1 MFYTHKRVMDC
12 VLGIFL
18 VLCLA
23 QPSYGQ
29 SKDGRTWLAR
39 PHGPVGISP
48 RLHVM
53 MAEQSANDTF
63 KVWVFFTDK
72 GITNETAYRQ
82 ALQAHERTLTARA
95 RLRRQRRRS
104 DGPVDFLDLPLYGPY
119 VRRVASEGAVVL
131 GRSRW
136 LNAVSISASA
146 GVIRRMTQWSFVQR
160 ITPVS
165 VFRRPIPTGIPDVV
179 STRRLTP
186 ATTDSLDYGPSATQ
200 LRQIHVPT
208 LHALGYSGRTVTIAM
223 LDTGYRLA
231 HVAFDSLRVRVIAE
245 RDFVNG
251 DNQTED
257 DLSQDF
263 PGQHNHG
270 TETLSAIGGYVPGE
284 LIGPAY
290 GADYILA
297 KTETISFEHQ
307 VEEDWWVQAVEW
319 ADSLGA
325 DVVSSSLGYIDWYQ
339 YSDMD
344 GQTAVTTQAAAAAAS
359 RGIVVVNAMGNEGQS
374 SWQKMIAPA
383 DAEGVVT
390 VGAVDSTGHRASFSS
405 KGPTFD
411 GRIKPDV
418 VAMGVAVRVVN
429 PASTDGYIRINGTSF
444 STPLTAGLVALLL
457 EAQPDWTPGQILAA
471 LQTTASQ
478 STAPDT
484 LIGYGVVNG
493 RNALAT
499 VPTVSVT
506 DFSLT
511 NDLDGVL
518 LEWSTSYELNIQG
531 WRVSRILDGNTS
543 ILTPIPLP
551 AGDDLFS
558 TSART
563 YFFLDTTVVSNTAY
577 SYVLEAI
584 GPGNTPI
591 AAPSQL
597 ASITFSPSSHSIFQF
612 SLKQNFPNPFN
623 PSTRIEFDLRHASKV
638 RLAIYNVLGQEV
650 HELVNG
656 HLGAG
661 HYQETWDGMD
671 ASGIP
676 LPSGFYLY
684 RLNAG
689 TFVAVRKMLLMR

>member
-1 MFYTHKRVMDC
+1 MNMFYIQKRVVGC

-18 VLCLA
+18 ILCLA
-23 QPSYGQ
+23 QSSHGQ
-29 SKDGRTWLAR
+29 LKEGRTWQPR
-39 PHGPVGISP
+39 PSVVVRISP
-48 RLHVM
+48 RLRVM
-53 MAEQSANDTF
+53 MAEQSSNDTY
-63 KVWVFFTDK
+63 KVWVFLTDK
-72 GITNETAYRQ
+72 GITGETAYRR
-82 ALQAHERTLTARA
+82 ALQAHERTLTPRA
-95 RLRRQRRRS
+95 RLRRQRRRTN
-104 DGPVDFLDLPLYGPY
+104 GPVDFLDLPLYGPY
-119 VRRVASEGAVVL
+119 VRRVASAGAVVL

-146 GVIRRMTQWSFVQR
+146 HVIRRMAQWPFVR
-160 ITPVS
+160 RVS
-165 VFRRPIPTGIPDVV
+165 VYRRPIPTGIPDVV
-179 STRRLTP
+179 STKRLTP

-208 LHALGYSGRTVTIAM
+208 LHTLGYSGRAVTIAI

-231 HVAFDSLRVRVIAE
+231 HVAFDSLRTRVIAE

-270 TETLSAIGGYVPGE
+270 TETLSAIGGYAPGE

-297 KTETISFEHQ
+297 KTETISFEQQ

-325 DVVSSSLGYIDWYQ
+325 DVISSSLGYIDWYQ

-344 GQTAVTTQAAAAAAS
+344 GQTAVTTQAAVAAAS

-383 DAEGVVT
+383 DAEGIVT
-390 VGAVDSTGHRASFSS
+390 VGAVDSTGRRASFSS

-418 VAMGVAVRVVN
+418 VAMGVAVRAVN
-429 PASTDGYIRINGTSF
+429 PASSDGYIRINGTSF

-457 EAQPDWTPGQILAA
+457 EAQPDWTPAQILAA

-478 STAPDT
+478 STSPDT

-499 VPTVSVT
+499 VPIASVT
-506 DFSLT
+506 DFSLA

-518 LEWSTSYELNIQG
+518 LEWTTLFELNIQG
-531 WRVSRILDGNTS
+531 WKVSRILNGNTS
-543 ILTPIPLP
+543 ILTPVPLP
-551 AGDDLFS
+551 ASDDHFS

-563 YFFLDTTVVSNTAY
+563 YFFLDTTAVSGTAY

-591 AAPSQL
+591 AAPSQS
-597 ASITFSPSSHSIFQF
+597 ASITYSPSSNPIFQF

-623 PSTRIEFDLRHASKV
+623 PSTRIEFDLRHASQV
-638 RLAIYNVLGQEV
+638 RLTIYNVLGQEV
-650 HELVNG
+650 NELVNEQRST
-656 HLGAG
+656 G
-661 HYQETWDGMD
+661 HYQETWDGTD
-671 ASGIP
+671 ASGKS
-676 LPSGFYLY
+676 LPSGFYFY

-689 TFVAVRKMLLMR
+689 TFIAVRKMLLMR